1 MFEEDFLARN
11 LTIEVQISI
20 RNTEKTGTANDEV
33 DQVALAGEEEN
44 VVPKEWL
51 PCGLFHLWFD

>member
-20 RNTEKTGTANDEV
+20 RNTEKK
-33 DQVALAGEEEN
+33 QVQLMT
-44 VVPKEWL
+44 K
-51 PCGLFHLWFD
+51 